1 MFCQWLHAKGLLNQS
16 FFFLGVTWFG
26 GNNRWSFAFVVFLLD
41 IKNSCLSSFWLK
53 KKKTC
58 LSWVYHA
65 IGKFCAKTFKYAN
78 HFSMIYYLFI
88 YLFLWKVWRHLS
100 NICNTYS
107 TSFIKGMRFNAIT
120 IRHMQY
126 IVYIIHYW
134 IAIRCNNQLT
144 FLRTKIQ
151 SLCTIKQVSF
161 VARVCDE

>member
-1 MFCQWLHAKGLLNQS
+1 MHISIICKLHLQK
-16 FFFLGVTWFG
+16 FLFE
-26 GNNRWSFAFVVFLLD
+26 FLL
-41 IKNSCLSSFWLK
+41 IK
-53 KKKTC
+53 KKKKKLVWVEYIMQLANFAPKH
-58 LSWVYHA
+58 LSMPT
-65 IGKFCAKTFKYAN
+65 TFLW
-78 HFSMIYYLFI
+78 SII

-100 NICNTYS
+100 DICNTYS
-107 TSFIKGMRFNAIT
+107 TSFIKGLRFDVIT
-120 IRHMQY
+120 IQHMQY